1 MLVRQL
7 RVAALP
13 LALVRRRGGALERG
27 AQALYLGVELVDTVR
42 DHVLHHCVADVPRAL
57 RVLQRVQCLGRV
69 RLERRHACDHERV
82 RVAAKAVLQQARELA
97 VAVRDVRA
105 AARGVAERR
114 DHVAER
120 VQARVD
126 RDALARAVAGRGR
139 ALEAL
144 GPREIDKVELAHS
157 CGVAL
162 RRAQRGRGARA
173 AAQRER
179 EYGVRARRVR
189 VHLGLV
195 RLAVDHAAAQALDDR
210 VGAHDGLLAHAGPYD
225 LAAVLADLHRRRL
238 VRGVGEEVDEL
249 LVVQLEERRAECV
262 LVAAELV
269 DDRSGRARDDAL
281 GGRVER
287 HVCGA
292 HRVRLAARRLAV
304 REHGRVVPTEEA
316 LDERRDALCIHARL
330 RRLRAVHAVVRKAV
344 PAAALVDDELCVA
357 GGVHDGAQGAGYRV
371 CGAPLAGPDPH
382 GCQHRRTDV
391 HGRATAV
398 RASGHGGHVYYA
410 TMSVLT
416 ERQREELHKATL
428 EYLHASG
435 FGDAF
440 DVLRRDAGLADYAPD
455 PQSRFCGLLEKKW
468 LSTIRLQK
476 KNMELE
482 SRVAQLEQELQA
494 APSARRAAS
503 AADWYP
509 RAPPRHTLQGHR
521 QPVTSVAFHPRFSV
535 LASAS
540 EDATLKLWDWETGE
554 LERTLKGHTKPV
566 QAIDF
571 DASGDYLGA
580 LLLTVSCASDLAI
593 KLWHGADDWKNV
605 RTIYGHEHGIS
616 AVRFLPDGRHVV
628 SASRDKTL
636 RVWETESGRCVRTL
650 VGHLDWVRGVDV
662 SADGRL
668 FASCSSDQT
677 ARVWDAASGETRAE
691 LRGHE
696 HVVECVAFA
705 PAAAND
711 AIRTLAALPR
721 TRDGGGTQF
730 VATGSRDKTVR
741 LWDQHGQ
748 CLRTLGG
755 HDNWVRAL
763 VFAPGGKHLVSVS
776 DDKTMRTW
784 DLASGR
790 CVRTVEAHA
799 HFVTAAA
806 WGRSQEHAGAV
817 SVVATGSV
825 DLSVRVW
832 AP

>member
-1 MLVRQL
+1 M
-7 RVAALP
+7 
-13 LALVRRRGGALERG
+13 
-27 AQALYLGVELVDTVR
+27 
-42 DHVLHHCVADVPRAL
+42 
-57 RVLQRVQCLGRV
+57 
-69 RLERRHACDHERV
+69 
-82 RVAAKAVLQQARELA
+82 
-97 VAVRDVRA
+97 
-105 AARGVAERR
+105 
-114 DHVAER
+114 
-120 VQARVD
+120 
-126 RDALARAVAGRGR
+126 
-139 ALEAL
+139 
-144 GPREIDKVELAHS
+144 
-157 CGVAL
+157 
-162 RRAQRGRGARA
+162 
-173 AAQRER
+173 
-179 EYGVRARRVR
+179 
-189 VHLGLV
+189 
-195 RLAVDHAAAQALDDR
+195 
-210 VGAHDGLLAHAGPYD
+210 
-225 LAAVLADLHRRRL
+225 
-238 VRGVGEEVDEL
+238 
-249 LVVQLEERRAECV
+249 
-262 LVAAELV
+262 
-269 DDRSGRARDDAL
+269 
-281 GGRVER
+281 
-287 HVCGA
+287 
-292 HRVRLAARRLAV
+292 
-304 REHGRVVPTEEA
+304 
-316 LDERRDALCIHARL
+316 
-330 RRLRAVHAVVRKAV
+330 
-344 PAAALVDDELCVA
+344 
-357 GGVHDGAQGAGYRV
+357 
-371 CGAPLAGPDPH
+371 
-382 GCQHRRTDV
+382 
-391 HGRATAV
+391 
-398 RASGHGGHVYYA
+398 
-410 TMSVLT
+410 
-416 ERQREELHKATL
+416 
-428 EYLHASG
+428 
-435 FGDAF
+435 
-440 DVLRRDAGLADYAPD
+440 
-455 PQSRFCGLLEKKW
+455 
-468 LSTIRLQK
+468 
-476 KNMELE
+476 
-482 SRVAQLEQELQA
+482 
-494 APSARRAAS
+494 
-503 AADWYP
+503 
-509 RAPPRHTLQGHR
+509 
-521 QPVTSVAFHPRFSV
+521 
-535 LASAS
+535 
-540 EDATLKLWDWETGE
+540 
-554 LERTLKGHTKPV
+554 
-566 QAIDF
+566 
-571 DASGDYLGA
+571 
-580 LLLTVSCASDLAI
+580 
-593 KLWHGADDWKNV
+593 